1 MIETYPDMFASVPRE
16 RAREGYAKMMS
27 ELVAYFTLP
36 ENSGHAIVHFKEG
49 VPMAVEPS
57 PRISLK

>member
-1 MIETYPDMFASVPRE
+1 MKTVIEVPE
-16 RAREGYAKMMS
+16 AQA
-27 ELVAYFTLP
+27 VAYQALICELLDSFSD
-36 ENSGHAIVHFKEG
+36 EKRSGHAIVHFKEG